1 MNNSKL
7 KNFLAIS
14 ITVYFVTVVVF
25 SFWSGLTHQSPQAW
39 VGSLAYLPHGCKV
52 IFICFFGYRAVPALF
67 LAEFTGQLLEWPNS
81 EMTYMYAG
89 SIASILSVLL
99 ATKIIKWTQI
109 ATFKPSD
116 IFLKVNFTN
125 YKFIVF
131 VIILSGLFN
140 SIFTNLVLSQ
150 LNQIPINVGVIARF
164 YVGDIIGSTLVILFA
179 IIAFK
184 LQTQLMLTQK
194 NK

>member
-25 SFWSGLTHQSPQAW
+25 SFWSGLTQQSPQAW

-52 IFICFFGYRAVPALF
+52 LFICFFRYKAVLALF
-67 LAEFTGQLLEWPNS
+67 LAEYTGQLLEWPNTD
-81 EMTYMYAG
+81 MVYMYAG
-89 SIASILSVLL
+89 SISSIMSVLL
-99 ATKIIKWTQI
+99 AVEIIKWTQI
-109 ATFKPSD
+109 ANFKPSD
-116 IFLKVNFTN
+116 IFLDINFNN

-131 VIILSGLFN
+131 AIVLSALFN

-150 LNQIPINVGVIARF
+150 LNQVPIDVVVIARF
-164 YVGDIIGSTLVILFA
+164 YAGDIIGSLLFILF
-179 IIAFK
+179 IVTSLNLIPK
-184 LQTQLMLTQK
+184 SQK
-194 NK
+194 IS

>member
-1 MNNSKL
+1 MNSSKL
-7 KNFLAIS
+7 KNFLEIS
-14 ITVYFVTVVVF
+14 VTVYFITLFVF
-25 SFWSGLTHQSPQAW
+25 SFWSGLTQQSPQDW
-39 VGSLAYLPHGCKV
+39 IGSLAYLPHGCKV
-52 IFICFFGYRAVPALF
+52 IFICFFSYRAVPALF
-67 LAEFTGQLLEWPNS
+67 LAEFTGQLLEWPNA

-89 SIASILSVLL
+89 SITSILSVLL

-164 YVGDIIGSTLVILFA
+164 YVGDIIGSSIFIFFVLIS
-179 IIAFK
+179 IK
-184 LQTQLMLTQK
+184 LQTKLMLTQK
-194 NK
+194 KI